1 MLQNDTQSEKD
12 RNGYGLKSF
21 LNKKETKPKCPPNAI
36 LSKSRGTTHDARPS
50 SMQPKLSKETQA
62 YKSFGD
68 KSHQKQNV
76 NADTLP
82 M

>member
-1 MLQNDTQSEKD
+1 MVENDTQSEKD

-36 LSKSRGTTHDARPS
+36 LSKSRGMTHDRVQCS
-50 SMQPKLSKETQA
+50 LNCQKKLKREEASGT
-62 YKSFGD
+62 
-68 KSHQKQNV
+68 KSHQKQND